1 MKKKLSTI
9 FTILALILS
18 HIMCIVVAY
27 NYASL
32 LWCGKYGLCS
42 APASVAFI
50 YVIPFGISIMI
61 CAVLAVIFKRKG

>member
-9 FTILALILS
+9 FTALALILS

-32 LWCGKYGLCS
+32 LWCGKHGLCS
-42 APASVAFI
+42 APASVAFL
-50 YVIPFGISIMI
+50 YAIPFGVGILI
-61 CAVLAVIFKRKG
+61 CAILAVVFKRKG